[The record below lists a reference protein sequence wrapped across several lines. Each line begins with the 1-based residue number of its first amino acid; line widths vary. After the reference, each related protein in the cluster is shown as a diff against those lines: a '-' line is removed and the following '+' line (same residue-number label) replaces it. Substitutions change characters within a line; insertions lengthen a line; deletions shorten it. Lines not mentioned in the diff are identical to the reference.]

1 MTTKLLDVRNPAKS
15 PAYQGERQN
24 PIPEKM

>member
-15 PAYQGERQN
+15 PAYQGKRQN
-24 PIPEKM
+24 PILEKM